1 MGSETTGNDPT
12 FCYLKSDRLIIPKC
26 RVVFGFF
33 TEKGCKGSGAVN
45 FRIFL
50 AGALCSIP
58 FSAVQY
64 GYYDREE
71 SFIKRAGQG
80 RR

>member
-1 MGSETTGNDPT
+1 MGSDTTGNDPT
-12 FCYLKSDRLIIPKC
+12 FCYLKSDRVIIPKC
-26 RVVFGFF
+26 RWYLDFLL
-33 TEKGCKGSGAVN
+33 KRGCKGSGAVN

-50 AGALCSIP
+50 AGALCSSP